1 MCVRAEYPPPSM
13 LGEAPSVGA
22 VAHTARSPGGSIR
35 ARPYRRVA
43 PNRRRLHQLPSQR
56 EDHMF
61 MRKSSDQLQSDRE
74 AECGNAYRN
83 AECRLPGNIED
94 RQELI
99 GVLTLPHEIQRIE
112 IRSRL
117 TVQTM
122 RRRRICERRSH
133 QNVVVGEECAY
144 ASTQRICRREIGV
157 DVGGSQAPA
166 ELPIGES
173 HGLEKRGIRCRT
185 QRGAGKSGESERE
198 EVRQY
203 PERCFEVESRRRP
216 DDLM

>member
-1 MCVRAEYPPPSM
+1 MCVCARRAKNAPPRSM
-13 LGEAPSVGA
+13 PARCLVCRCGGA
-22 VAHTARSPGGSIR
+22 HSLVACARNRRIDPSIR
-35 ARPYRRVA
+35 ARPYRRMGS
-43 PNRRRLHQLPSQR
+43 NRRRLHQLPSQR

-74 AECGNAYRN
+74 AECGNAYWN
-83 AECRLPGNIED
+83 AECRLTGNIED

-144 ASTQRICRREIGV
+144 APTQRIRRREIGV
-157 DVGGSQAPA
+157 DVCASQAPA
-166 ELPIGES
+166 EHQIGETP
-173 HGLEKRGIRCRT
+173 GLEKRGLSCHT
-185 QRGAGKSGESERE
+185 QFADGT
-198 EVRQY
+198 
-203 PERCFEVESRRRP
+203 VESIE
-216 DDLM
+216 